1 MLKPLTAS
9 FVYMNTEERM
19 LRMMKSFDEVG
30 LDSNMVEINHLYLH
44 DNEIGIYGGEIM
56 SPLVKHAYDEINRT
70 CDEYRV

>member
-1 MLKPLTAS
+1 
-9 FVYMNTEERM
+9 M